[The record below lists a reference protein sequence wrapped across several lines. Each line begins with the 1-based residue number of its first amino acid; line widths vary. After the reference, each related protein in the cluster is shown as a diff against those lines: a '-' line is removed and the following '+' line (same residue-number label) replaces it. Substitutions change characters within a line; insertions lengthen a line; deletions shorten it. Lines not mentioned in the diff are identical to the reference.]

1 MSQVSEPW
9 TSECKPADCWPRL
22 FFCLLCA
29 LQRQLRSL
37 QLAVAHA
44 HLRGRDAF
52 RKIVVVG
59 CMSHACV
66 GKTEKVRVVEVSD
79 SQQRIDFFSFFS
91 SQTRRDFLKGLGWG
105 EGVFFLSFQLICWTV
120 IHCVSVF
127 SFFSGSSQ
135 VRAVS
140 GWEQVPGSKVE
151 MWFGKDAQ

>member
-1 MSQVSEPW
+1 MQACGLLAE
-9 TSECKPADCWPRL
+9 A
-22 FFCLLCA
+22 FFLLALCLA
-29 LQRQLRSL
+29 AAA

-91 SQTRRDFLKGLGWG
+91 SQVAI
-105 EGVFFLSFQLICWTV
+105 VFQEV
-120 IHCVSVF
+120 IN
-127 SFFSGSSQ
+127 
-135 VRAVS
+135 
-140 GWEQVPGSKVE
+140 K
-151 MWFGKDAQ
+151 

>member
-29 LQRQLRSL
+29 LQQLRSL

-66 GKTEKVRVVEVSD
+66 GKTEKVRVAEVSD

-91 SQTRRDFLKGLGWG
+91 SRTRRDFLKGLGWG
-105 EGVFFLSFQLICWTV
+105 EGFF
-120 IHCVSVF
+120 F
-127 SFFSGSSQ
+127 SFFPINLLDSNLLYLCFFFLF
-135 VRAVS
+135 RIVS
-140 GWEQVPGSKVE
+140 GPSCQWLGT
-151 MWFGKDAQ
+151 GTR

>member
-1 MSQVSEPW
+1 MSRVSEPW

-29 LQRQLRSL
+29 LQQLRSL

-52 RKIVVVG
+52 HKIVVVG

-91 SQTRRDFLKGLGWG
+91 SRTRRDFLKGLGWG
-105 EGVFFLSFQLICWTV
+105 EGFF
-120 IHCVSVF
+120 F
-127 SFFSGSSQ
+127 SFFPINLLDSNLLYLCFFFLF
-135 VRAVS
+135 RIVS
-140 GWEQVPGSKVE
+140 GPSCQWLGT
-151 MWFGKDAQ
+151 GTR

>member
-29 LQRQLRSL
+29 LQQLRSL

-91 SQTRRDFLKGLGWG
+91 SQTRRDFLEGLGWG
-105 EGVFFLSFQLICWTV
+105 EGVFFFFLSN
-120 IHCVSVF
+120 
-127 SFFSGSSQ
+127 
-135 VRAVS
+135 
-140 GWEQVPGSKVE
+140 
-151 MWFGKDAQ
+151 